1 MSVTLDEYLGIALGM
16 LGMGSVEFWEMILRD
31 FFLKLHYFNR
41 MKQQDYQATAELI
54 RLQTLTLVNIQL
66 ASKDKIKDPK
76 KLWRFPWDEEETE
89 RIDDDISN
97 ALKLSKL
104 L

>member
-1 MSVTLDEYLGIALGM
+1 MSSL
-16 LGMGSVEFWEMILRD
+16 EFWEMTLKE
-31 FFLKLHYFNR
+31 FFLKLHYFNK
-41 MKQQDYQATAELI
+41 MKEQEYQANAELI
-54 RLQTLTLVNIQL
+54 RLRTLTLVNIQL

-76 KLWRFPWDEEETE
+76 KLWQFPWDVEEVGIVNE
-89 RIDDDISN
+89 DISN